1 MHCPLTMDVLLDR
14 VAWRGVHSKLSPCPR
29 TDHTLLDRV
38 AWRGVHSKLSPCP
51 CTDHTL
57 LDRVAWRGVRH
68 CRTNILSP
76 GTCGDA
82 GSQNP
87 TGPNATCYT
96 CWKADGQGKCTVPIE
111 GCQVVEECGWPLMMS
126 EVWGRYPCESNPH
139 PLIRHEVHRFKRT
152 HSALPTTGSASVR
165 SSLPTSLEYLHLARG
180 FEISSAFAC
189 LCLLLAFEGM
199 CL

>member
-1 MHCPLTMDVLLDR
+1 MQLSLSNDFSFEMRTQNTSHWPCAQPISHSRTAASAWHRTRSTPSLATCARADQPELSLRCALKTITMY
-14 VAWRGVHSKLSPCPR
+14 A
-29 TDHTLLDRV
+29 
-38 AWRGVHSKLSPCP
+38 P

-139 PLIRHEVHRFKRT
+139 ST
-152 HSALPTTGSASVR
+152 DAA
-165 SSLPTSLEYLHLARG
+165 
-180 FEISSAFAC
+180 
-189 LCLLLAFEGM
+189 
-199 CL
+199 

>member
-1 MHCPLTMDVLLDR
+1 
-14 VAWRGVHSKLSPCPR
+14 VHSQSA
-29 TDHTLLDRV
+29 TLEL
-38 AWRGVHSKLSPCP
+38 AQARGIEPEALHHLQPVHGLTGTFVEMCTQNYLRAP

-68 CRTNILSP
+68 CRMNILSP

-165 SSLPTSLEYLHLARG
+165 CLLPTLLEYLHLARG

-189 LCLLLAFEGM
+189 LCLLLLAFEGM